1 MTKTYVCPK
10 CGERLRLEDLIAED
24 DTSTR
29 NEQLLYR
36 NPPKHLTVESE
47 SADGLPVTTLRYK
60 RISPSAL
67 FLVPFTCVWAGGSMA
82 GIYGSQIAKHA
93 FDLKLSLSGIPFV
106 IGSVFLI
113 SACLFALFGKHVLT
127 LSCGNG
133 TYFRGVGPFGRTTRF
148 GYNRETKVAY
158 GETAYHTYGRG
169 LTRRVTMPC
178 LELTNMNAAVSTK
191 VCMGLNNDSLEYVAA
206 LLRRECQRV

>member
-29 NEQLLYR
+29 SERILYG

-47 SADGLPVTTLRYK
+47 YADGLPVTTIRYK
-60 RISPSAL
+60 RTSPIAL
-67 FLVPFTCVWAGGSMA
+67 FLIPFTCVWAGGSMA
-82 GIYGSQIAKHA
+82 GIYGSQIVKQA
-93 FDLKLSLSGIPFV
+93 FDLKLSLFGIPFV
-106 IGSVFLI
+106 IGSVFLV

-148 GYNRETKVAY
+148 GYNRETKVLCD
-158 GETAYHTYGRG
+158 ETAY
-169 LTRRVTMPC
+169 RVNGKNLPY
-178 LELTNMNAAVSTK
+178 LKLTNMNAAVSAKICTG
-191 VCMGLNNDSLEYVAA
+191 MDDDAFA
-206 LLRRECQRV
+206 FATQ

>member
-24 DTSTR
+24 DSSTR
-29 NEQLLYR
+29 SEQLLYG

-47 SADGLPVTTLRYK
+47 YADGLPVTTLRYK

-67 FLVPFTCVWAGGSMA
+67 FLIPFTCVWAGGSMA

-93 FDLKLSLSGIPFV
+93 FDLKLSLFGIPFV
-106 IGSVFLI
+106 IGSIVLI
-113 SACLFALFGKHVLT
+113 LSCLFALFGKHVVT

-148 GYNRETKVAY
+148 GYNRETKVLC
-158 GETAYHTYGRG
+158 GETAYRVNGRS
-169 LTRRVTMPC
+169 LPC
-178 LELTNMNAAVSTK
+178 LKLTNLNAAVSVKICTG
-191 VCMGLNNDSLEYVAA
+191 MDEDALEYIAA
-206 LLRRECQRV
+206 LLHRECKRV

>member
-10 CGERLRLEDLIAED
+10 CGERLRLEDLIDED

-47 SADGLPVTTLRYK
+47 YADGLPVTTLRYK

-93 FDLKLSLSGIPFV
+93 FDLKLSLFGIPFV
-106 IGSVFLI
+106 IGSIVLI
-113 SACLFALFGKHVLT
+113 LSCLFALFGKHVVT

-148 GYNRETKVAY
+148 GYNRETKVLC
-158 GETAYHTYGRG
+158 GETAYRVNGRS
-169 LTRRVTMPC
+169 LPC
-178 LELTNMNAAVSTK
+178 LKLTNLNAAVSVKICTG
-191 VCMGLNNDSLEYVAA
+191 MDEDALEYIAA
-206 LLRRECQRV
+206 LLHRECKRV

>member
-1 MTKTYVCPK
+1 MTRTYVCPK

-24 DTSTR
+24 NASASNDR
-29 NEQLLYR
+29 LLYG

-47 SADGLPVTTLRYK
+47 YAEGVPVTTIRYK
-60 RISPSAL
+60 RISLTAL
-67 FLVPFTCVWAGGSMA
+67 FLIPFTCVWAGGSLA

-93 FDLKLSLSGIPFV
+93 FDLKLSLFGIPFV

-113 SACLFALFGKHVLT
+113 SACLFTLFGKHVLT

-148 GYNRETKVAY
+148 GYNRETKVLCD
-158 GETAYHTYGRG
+158 ETTYCVNGKR
-169 LTRRVTMPC
+169 LPR
-178 LELTNMNAAVSTK
+178 LKLTNMNATVSAK
-191 VCMGLNNDSLEYVAA
+191 ICAGLDEDALEYVAA
-206 LLRRECQRV
+206 LLRRECKRV

>member
-47 SADGLPVTTLRYK
+47 YADGLPVTTLRYK

-93 FDLKLSLSGIPFV
+93 FDLKLSLFGIPFV
-106 IGSVFLI
+106 IGSIVMVL
-113 SACLFALFGKHVLT
+113 SCLFALFGKQVLT

-148 GYNRETKVAY
+148 GYNRETKVLY
-158 GETAYHTYGRG
+158 GETAYCVNGRR
-169 LTRRVTMPC
+169 LPC
-178 LELTNMNAAVSTK
+178 LKLTNMNATVSAK
-191 VCMGLNNDSLEYVAA
+191 ICIGMGEDALEYIAA
-206 LLRRECQRV
+206 LLRRECKRV

>member
-29 NEQLLYR
+29 SERILYG

-47 SADGLPVTTLRYK
+47 YADGLPVTTIRYK
-60 RISPSAL
+60 RTSPIAL
-67 FLVPFTCVWAGGSMA
+67 FLIPFTCVWAGGSMA
-82 GIYGSQIAKHA
+82 GIYGSQIVKQA
-93 FDLKLSLSGIPFV
+93 FDLKLSLFGIPFV
-106 IGSVFLI
+106 IGSVFLV

-148 GYNRETKVAY
+148 GYNRETKVLCD
-158 GETAYHTYGRG
+158 ETAY
-169 LTRRVTMPC
+169 RVNGKNLPY
-178 LELTNMNAAVSTK
+178 LKLTNMNAAVSAKICTG
-191 VCMGLNNDSLEYVAA
+191 MDDDALEYVAA
-206 LLRRECQRV
+206 LLRRECKRV